1 MTRLNTHA
9 LKDLTKAEVDQIR
22 MQTGNTLSL
31 TTSRR
36 RMIGRDG
43 RITERLVRRPVITND
58 RLLSVDTVIETE
70 SGSMTLMEFWKS
82 KHEKLRCQATLR
94 ESTSWNG
101 ILNRHGDFAPFL
113 FDNGTRI
120 KYVLPPDEVQRH
132 MPVAWIGRLESMPRD
147 EILERWPE
155 ALRNL
160 KPAGRRKV
168 LDWVQEHTVVGKAEL
183 NAALKAAE
191 AAWSRAQNTSANDDM
206 MATIEAEGRKPIMY
220 DASKLPEVLNKVE
233 RAVFG
238 DSRNGLVLSH
248 TQGLVTVQS
257 RRPTTVREVEQENRA
272 DDDDA
277 PLGLAINRYE
287 KHGLALRI
295 AASCAFLQ
303 KDKSG
308 RLCEIAVPPRLVDT
322 MLETSHQRADALVG
336 IIEHP
341 ALKADG
347 ELVSGHGFDRQT
359 GFYTRVPDALVPT
372 LPDKITPQ
380 TAADSYNWIVTEALA
395 DFPFA
400 SELDRAGAVAMLLT
414 AVQRRLMIGG
424 EGAPMFAISAPVQ
437 SSGKTALARL
447 TSYLVHGVGLAV
459 TSWPGNDE
467 EMGKQLLAI
476 LMKGDAMVLFDNL
489 PEGGKI
495 ESDELARA
503 TTADKYRRRILGENR
518 EGEAPTNVVWCFTGN
533 NIQPIGDF
541 NTRTLQIYLDAG
553 CEDPDRRSF
562 KRDDLEKWCLKHR
575 TEFFYHALVILVGYH
590 RQRQSGSVAKH
601 KPTRFKDWDR
611 QVRLPIIWAGAPDPA
626 ELFEQNK
633 NEDPQKTGRAALLL
647 AWYDAYGAEPQQLKD
662 VLKAS
667 SRYPMSDLHHAL
679 ETAITDLLPSGRVT
693 SKHLGAAFRRFE
705 NQWIGDF
712 RIRKVPQSPNTNAA
726 AKWFV
731 ESKDKGRK
739 CKEPSKIPDNIT
751 PFVGRGPRP
760 K

>member
-1 MTRLNTHA
+1 MARLNTRA
-9 LKDLTKAEVDQIR
+9 LKDLSKDELNQVYA
-22 MQTGNTLSL
+22 QTGNTFRIE
-31 TTSRR
+31 SRR
-36 RMIGRDG
+36 QRTMGHDG
-43 RITERLVRRPVITND
+43 RVVERLIRRPIIIND
-58 RLLSVDTVIETE
+58 RLLSVDTVVETE
-70 SGSMTLMEFWKS
+70 IGPLTVIQFWKS
-82 KHEKLRCQATLR
+82 PHQKLRCQATFR
-94 ESTSWNG
+94 ESTSMNG
-101 ILNRHGDFAPFL
+101 ILGRHGDSSPFL

-120 KYVLPPDEVQRH
+120 KYVLPPDELQRQ

-147 EILERWPE
+147 EIVERWPE

-168 LDWVQEHTVVGKAEL
+168 LEWVQEHTGVGKAEL
-183 NAALKAAE
+183 NAALKEAE
-191 AAWSRAQNTSANDDM
+191 AAWHREQNKSANDDM
-206 MATIEAEGRKPIMY
+206 MAMIEAEGRKPIMY
-220 DASKLPEVLNKVE
+220 DASKLPELLLQVE
-233 RAVFG
+233 KAVF
-238 DSRNGLVLSH
+238 DDHRNGLVLSH
-248 TQGLVTVQS
+248 TQGLVTVQNK
-257 RRPTTVREVEQENRA
+257 RPTTVREVEQENCA
-272 DDDDA
+272 DDNDS

-303 KDKSG
+303 KDRAG
-308 RLCEIAVPPRLVDT
+308 RLNEIAVPPKLVDT
-322 MLETSHQRADALVG
+322 MLETSHQRADPLVG

-347 ELVSGHGFDRQT
+347 ELVSGHGFDRRT

-459 TSWPGNDE
+459 TSWPSNDE
-467 EMGKQLLAI
+467 EMGKHLLAI
-476 LMKGDAMVLFDNL
+476 LMQGDAMVLFDNL

-533 NIQPIGDF
+533 NIQPVGDF

-553 CEDPDRRSF
+553 YEDPDRRSF
-562 KRDDLEKWCLKHR
+562 KRNDLEQWCLEHR
-575 TEFFYHALVILVGYH
+575 AEFFYHALVILAGYH

-611 QVRLPIIWAGAPDPA
+611 QVRLPMIWAGAPDPA

-633 NEDPQKTGRAALLL
+633 NEDPQKAGRAALLE
-647 AWYDAYGAEPQQLKD
+647 AWFDAYGSEPQQLKY
-662 VLKAS
+662 VLSEANRLGDHAS
-667 SRYPMSDLHHAL
+667 RCGLG
-679 ETAITDLLPSGRVT
+679 EAITDLFPSGKVS
-693 SKHLGAAFRRFE
+693 SKPLSTLLQKFQ
-705 NQWIGDF
+705 NQWIGEF
-712 RIRKVPQSPNTNAA
+712 RICKVPQATKAKVAA
-726 AKWFV
+726 QWYV
-731 ESKDKGRK
+731 ECRDERRK
-739 CKEPSKIPDNIT
+739 RKEPSKPSAKVT
-751 PFVGRGPRP
+751 PLFGPGASP